1 MNGIYHKTSYTLQ
14 NECFWK
20 HLNYSHLVS
29 QFIIYKTLQAQ
40 HKHARAG
47 FYNLTNHIRF
57 SDAGGPWSRT
67 VRLWDVA
74 RADISL

>member
-1 MNGIYHKTSYTLQ
+1 MNGVTAKHHTLQ
-14 NECFWK
+14 NEYFWK

-29 QFIIYKTLQAQ
+29 QVIIYKTLQAQ

-47 FYNLTNHIRF
+47 FYNFIIRF
-57 SDAGGPWSRT
+57 SDAGGLWSST